1 MYVGFLSLPDP
12 DLQVPGNAGLKDQLL
27 ALRWIQENISS
38 FNGDPKNVTMFGE
51 SAGAVSTH
59 LLMLAPKAR
68 GLFSKAILQSG
79 IALCSWAEQ
88 ESTNRAYWLAV
99 ELGYRGENI
108 DKDVFVYL
116 SSVSGTKIINSENG
130 LRQPHEKDERVF
142 FPFTPV
148 MEPYESENALL
159 TKPFKDLLITAWG
172 NEIPL
177 VLGFTADEGMLHHY
191 ETAKNRHFVN
201 ELGDCVEVLPKTV
214 KKECDAQKCK
224 EFGLRL
230 REAHFG
236 NEEPRYNKHLHQYL
250 EVIYEIEIYLTSQ
263 TYTLLL
269 LLFAALGLQTLFRGH
284 TTHSLSSYC
293 LCV

>member
-159 TKPFKDLLITAWG
+159 TKPFKDLLITAWS